1 MKKRKTNA
9 SYILHC
15 CLLLCLLGII
25 AALVMIGIKTY
36 RNYRMTAPK
45 ETAYAAKSVSFS
57 PPGPVDDP
65 GSGTIDINSAGPDEL
80 TQLPGIGESRAQ
92 DIIDYRENVSPF
104 FYPIDLT
111 CVSGI
116 GTATFEKMESL
127 LCVSTPAP

>member
-1 MKKRKTNA
+1 MKKRKI
-9 SYILHC
+9 SVSKILHC
-15 CLLLCLLGII
+15 CLLLCILGII

-36 RNYRMTAPK
+36 RNWRLTAPQ

-57 PPGPVDDP
+57 QPGPVEDP

-80 TQLPGIGESRAQ
+80 TELPGVGESRAQ

-111 CVSGI
+111 CVRGI
-116 GTATFEKMESL
+116 GTATFEKMESF